1 MKRRLRKLSAGAAI
15 PALLLGFGAAMVTTP
30 VVVADSR
37 AQAQTT
43 PTTDAMQPDPAK
55 QDQPNAEAEQAAE
68 EPARKRKKQR
78 EADTTQAEPAQT
90 DTTQAE
96 PAEAERTEPAP
107 VQETTQT
114 EAAEPERRRKKDRDT
129 GNATDA
135 DTAQESAPSEQRKQK
150 REETAD
156 APEDKKQRRKRDRD
170 NTADA
175 PQDNQQTTQ
184 ASPRARKLLSDD
196 RDAARLSEQDLRQR
210 LKANRALLREEEM
223 SRKQSRLLRERLRA
237 DREELRRR
245 VAKREGTV
253 VDTDRDRKKRDRQA
267 LNNDAPSE
275 SLDRRQ
281 LRRRINALRAELQD
295 DSIADGRRA
304 RLRDRLQSD
313 RRELREWR
321 RERRRERR
329 EELRRARRNNE
340 IRITIGGNFAIGI
353 DGNVP
358 VAEIGDDEILAQ
370 LTAGPRRRIDRRYSV
385 REYAAHPELRDA
397 MPGIEVDTINF
408 AFNEY
413 RIGPEEVDE
422 LDRLGEAIEQILA
435 AHPDEVFVVEGH
447 TDAVGSDAYNKDLS
461 EKRAASVRDAL
472 LEYFVIEPQNL
483 IAVGYGERYLRIP
496 TEEPE
501 QENRRVT
508 LRRATPFLNDRR
520 S

>member
-1 MKRRLRKLSAGAAI
+1 MTRRLKRLAAEAAI
-15 PALLLGFGAAMVTTP
+15 PALLLGLGAAMVTTS
-30 VVVADSR
+30 VVVTDSG
-37 AQAQTT
+37 ALAQTT
-43 PTTDAMQPDPAK
+43 PTKDAMQPESGK
-55 QDQPNAEAEQAAE
+55 KKKRNADTEQSAE
-68 EPARKRKKQR
+68 EPGKKRKKQR
-78 EADTTQAEPAQT
+78 ETDTSQSEPAQT
-90 DTTQAE
+90 EQTQ
-96 PAEAERTEPAP
+96 PAP
-107 VQETTQT
+107 AQETTQT
-114 EAAEPERRRKKDRDT
+114 EAAEPERRRKKDRETERADDA
-129 GNATDA
+129 GQENAPA
-135 DTAQESAPSEQRKQK
+135 EERERK

-156 APEDKKQRRKRDRD
+156 APADKKQRREKERK

-175 PQDNQQTTQ
+175 PQDSQQTTQ
-184 ASPRARKLLSDD
+184 ASPQARKLLADD
-196 RDAARLSEQDLRQR
+196 RDAGRLNEKELRQR
-210 LKANRALLREEEM
+210 LKANRALLREEKM
-223 SRKQSRLLRERLRA
+223 TRNQSKQLRDRLSA
-237 DREELRRR
+237 DRDELRRR
-245 VAKREGTV
+245 VAKREGTE
-253 VDTDRDRKKRDRQA
+253 VDTGRDRKKRDRQA
-267 LNNDAPSE
+267 LNNDAPSN

-281 LRRRINALRAELQD
+281 LRRRIDALRVELQD

-329 EELRRARRNNE
+329 DELRRARRNNE
-340 IRITIGGNFAIGI
+340 IRITIGGNFVIGI

-408 AFNEY
+408 AFNEH
-413 RIGPEEVDE
+413 RVGPEEVDE

-435 AHPDEVFVVEGH
+435 AHPNEVFVVEGH
-447 TDAVGSDAYNKDLS
+447 TDAVGSDAYNKELS
-461 EKRAASVRDAL
+461 AKRAASVREAL
-472 LEYFVIEPQNL
+472 LEYFVIEPENL

-508 LRRATPFLNDRR
+508 LRRATPFLEDRR